1 MMAEGHPDLERLR
14 APLAWEKL
22 PTTTDSLLLL
32 LDRGTLSEATAELM
46 RRGHVPETPAAVI
59 RWGTTLCQGYS
70 VGTLADMA
78 ARAEAAGIALPAL
91 LVVGE
96 AALAG
101 ERLRWIDL
109 RPLAGRRMVITRAA
123 EQAAGLS
130 ALLEAEGAEVAT
142 LSAISIEP
150 VADPA
155 ALDRAIGQI
164 ERYRWVIF
172 TSVNG
177 ARAFV
182 ERLHRADLDWRAL
195 KGVRLG
201 AIGPATAEALRAAGV
216 RPDFMPDEYV
226 AEAITAGI
234 GDVSG
239 QRVLLPRADIA
250 REALA
255 IELRRLGAEV
265 EEIAAYRTVTRP
277 LDAQTVTAALAA
289 RPDAITFTS
298 SSTVR
303 GLQAALPGMPLAE
316 ALRGIAVACIGPIT
330 AQTAREA
337 GLTPQ
342 IVAEEYTMPGLTRAL
357 VSYFSAPQ
365 AQGAAQFM

>member
-1 MMAEGHPDLERLR
+1 
-14 APLAWEKL
+14 
-22 PTTTDSLLLL
+22 
-32 LDRGTLSEATAELM
+32 
-46 RRGHVPETPAAVI
+46 
-59 RWGTTLCQGYS
+59 
-70 VGTLADMA
+70 
-78 ARAEAAGIALPAL
+78 
-91 LVVGE
+91 
-96 AALAG
+96 
-101 ERLRWIDL
+101 
-109 RPLAGRRMVITRAA
+109 
-123 EQAAGLS
+123 
-130 ALLEAEGAEVAT
+130 LEAEGAEVVT

-150 VADPA
+150 ATDPA
-155 ALDRAIGQI
+155 ALDRTIGEI

-177 ARAFV
+177 VRAFV
-182 ERLHRADLDWRAL
+182 ERLYHAGFDWRAL

-239 QRVLLPRADIA
+239 QRILLPRADIA

-255 IELRRLGAEV
+255 IELRGLGAEV

-303 GLQAALPGMPLAE
+303 GLQAALPGMSLAE
-316 ALRGIAVACIGPIT
+316 ALHGIAVACIGPIT

-342 IVAEEYTMPGLTRAL
+342 IVAEAYTMPGLTRAL
-357 VSYFSAPQ
+357 VAYFSAPQ